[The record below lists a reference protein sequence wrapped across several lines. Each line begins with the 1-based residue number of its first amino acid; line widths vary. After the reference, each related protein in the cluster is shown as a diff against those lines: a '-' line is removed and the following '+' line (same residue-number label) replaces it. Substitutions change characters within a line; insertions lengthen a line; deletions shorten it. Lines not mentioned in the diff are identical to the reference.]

1 MPFLRVPNARFFYSR
16 IDKAT
21 QSLLKAIKQEIP
33 QKCSESTMGGETQLN
48 TVDNTKF
55 VYFSRKYCLIII
67 YIYNT
72 LL

>member
-1 MPFLRVPNARFFYSR
+1 
-16 IDKAT
+16 
-21 QSLLKAIKQEIP
+21 
-33 QKCSESTMGGETQLN
+33 MGGETQLN